1 MRYTFHSFGL
11 LIATSS
17 LSRSKSK
24 QILLVFKREWVKASE
39 GSRRSRRLGIHPA
52 EVSEVKESP
61 LLCLISS
68 MRVLSVTDRGDLA
81 LSLSL
86 SGDVLHL
93 RCVFTSLAFGCE
105 MFLTARPTA
114 ASGSIFAVWEYQ
126 VLWRILLTHVPPT
139 GCGCHSYVARVR
151 TLRVGGQWKS
161 FGTGVVVTCSH
172 WDTKCRIEI

>member
-1 MRYTFHSFGL
+1 M
-11 LIATSS
+11 
-17 LSRSKSK
+17 SKSERGVAK
-24 QILLVFKREWVKASE
+24 VEEVGNSSRGGF
-39 GSRRSRRLGIHPA
+39 GSQGVAAALSDFIHA
-52 EVSEVKESP
+52 G
-61 LLCLISS
+61 
-68 MRVLSVTDRGDLA
+68 LSVTDRGDLA

-93 RCVFTSLAFGCE
+93 RCVFTSSAFGCE

-172 WDTKCRIEI
+172 WDTTCRIEI

>member
-68 MRVLSVTDRGDLA
+68 AEISLA
-81 LSLSL
+81 PSLSL

-93 RCVFTSLAFGCE
+93 RCVFTSSAFGCE

-172 WDTKCRIEI
+172 WDNTCRIEI